1 MAKARTTL
9 VEVDKK
15 GGFARVDSGYRFK
28 VEAGGRFA
36 PEANRYHLYVALG
49 CPWASGSL
57 TTLFLKGL
65 EDVIGHSIVHPTWAR
80 TRPDD
85 PEDTHTGWMFRAP
98 GDAPVPNPAG
108 HGSNECDDACVP
120 DTLHNCKSLRDLYDL
135 ANDTFGKFT
144 TPVLWDK
151 KENTIV
157 NNESTEILRMLND
170 CFNDFAKH
178 PEVHIFPEASQ
189 KEAEELNSFIY
200 PTVNNGVY
208 RCGFA
213 QTQGA
218 YLEALG
224 QLFESLERLEK
235 ILSEKRFLT
244 GSSFTWLDL
253 RVYHT
258 LVRFD
263 PVYHTYFKTNLKK
276 IEDFPNLLG
285 FVRDIYQSHE
295 AVRKTTN
302 MKHIKMTDYTSHPN
316 LNPYGIIPGSNGA
329 DLTVPANREKM

>member
-1 MAKARTTL
+1 MAKAHSAL
-9 VEVDKK
+9 DEVDAK
-15 GGFARVDSGYRFK
+15 GGFKRTDAGYRNK

-36 PEANRYHLYVALG
+36 PEADRYHLYVALG
-49 CPWASGSL
+49 CPWAAGSL
-57 TTLFLKGL
+57 SMLLLKGL
-65 EDVIGHSIVHPTWAR
+65 DKTIGHSIVHPTWRR

-85 PEDTHTGWMFRAP
+85 PEDTHCGWNFNNP
-98 GDAPVPNPAG
+98 GDAPVANSKGFGA
-108 HGSNECDDACVP
+108 NECDDALIP
-120 DTLHNCKSLRDLYDL
+120 DTINNCKCIRDLYEL
-135 ANDTFGKFT
+135 TNDTTGKYT

-151 KENTIV
+151 KEKTIV
-157 NNESTEILRMLND
+157 NNESTEILRMFND
-170 CFNDFAKH
+170 CFNDFAEH
-178 PEVHIFPEASQ
+178 PEVNLYPEEFQ
-189 KEAEELNSFIY
+189 KAAEEINAFVY

-213 QTQGA
+213 QSQEA
-218 YLEALG
+218 YEEALE
-224 QLFESLERLEK
+224 QLFSSLDKLDK
-235 ILSEKRFLT
+235 ILGEKRYTT
-244 GSSFTWLDL
+244 GPAFTWLDL
-253 RVYHT
+253 RLYHT

-302 MKHIKMTDYTSHPN
+302 MKHIKMTYYTSHPS